1 MYRNIRVGILS
12 GCNLLRFIHSLW
24 FVLSQKLKL
33 NTISY
38 DANASITNSARRQ
51 PRVGDVL
58 CACGSSAQPTA
69 NTSPRAEHEQPAV
82 LRAVQE
88 PGAGLSPVRHA
99 PRHPDSITSQFRFS
113 YLLGRSFSAMLYLA
127 TAHLTPQLSPPEA
140 SSSHIASASAA
151 CTAGCLRA

>member
-1 MYRNIRVGILS
+1 MQPVEIHT
-12 GCNLLRFIHSLW
+12 FI
-24 FVLSQKLKL
+24 VLSQKLKL
-33 NTISY
+33 NTISHTMQMHR
-38 DANASITNSARRQ
+38 SRTQRGGS
-51 PRVGDVL
+51 PESGTC
-58 CACGSSAQPTA
+58 CALAAQALNRKQPTA

-88 PGAGLSPVRHA
+88 PGLSPVRHA